1 MNFSEKTLAHIEV
14 LKKALNAEY
23 DHEKQEAVDQI
34 KQIPLRVLQEQG
46 KCWFPVMIKRVEY
59 NKAEYVVVEIER
71 PNETNQ
77 SHKFSTGKKVRVFSK
92 HDETFFFEG
101 SVFKSGQHS
110 LKISTHLNEP
120 PDWLS
125 EGKIGIYVL
134 HDDFTFREARTA
146 LNDLA
151 NEKNKDARNLA
162 ELFYGDEAEIKFPEI
177 RSKETLAN
185 LNEIQNKA
193 VHLIEETERVFLLH
207 GPPGTGKST
216 TLANA
221 IQQLLKSSASNGSDG
236 EKQILFTAPSNTAV
250 DVMTEKLM
258 EMGVK
263 VLRIGN
269 PVKISK
275 NTLAAS
281 LEYRFLNSENFKL
294 IKDLKRKSD
303 ELHKMAGKYKRVFGK
318 EERDQRQLIYT
329 EAKKMGK
336 EAFEMEDQI
345 EKYIIDE
352 AQVICCT
359 PAMVNDGYLREKKFN
374 YLFFDE
380 ATQAT
385 EPVFWIAA
393 MKAKKIILAGDHLQ
407 LGPTVKS
414 DEGKKLG
421 LEKSI
426 FETGIQ
432 KKLPSIM
439 LSVQYRMHKLIMGYS
454 NKQFYKNGL
463 VAHEKNAY
471 RILDAIEEWTKPVLF
486 IDTAGCGFE
495 DEVDPKSLSV
505 RNIEEANFCAK
516 YLRLLIE
523 HTGKANSIGLIAPYN
538 AQVTYLKE
546 KLNDLENVQV
556 STVDG
561 FQGQEKDIILIS
573 CVRSNVDGEIG
584 FLRDMRRLNVA
595 LTRARKKLI
604 VVGDSATLA
613 SNKFYK
619 ELIEYCE
626 SIDSYSTA
634 WDYPEL
640 AN

>member
-14 LKKALNAEY
+14 LKKALDAEY
-23 DHEKQEAVDQI
+23 EHEKLEAVDQI
-34 KQIPLRVLQEQG
+34 KQIPLRILQEQG

-77 SHKFSTGKKVRVFSK
+77 SHKFSTGKKVRVLSK
-92 HDETFFFEG
+92 QDENFFFEG
-101 SVFKSGQHS
+101 VVFKSGQHS

-120 PDWLS
+120 PDWLN

-134 HDDFTFREARTA
+134 HDDFTFKEARNA
-146 LNDLA
+146 LKELS
-151 NEKNKDARNLA
+151 NEKNKDTRVLA
-162 ELFYGDEAEIKFPEI
+162 ELFYGDEVALKSIVLK
-177 RSKETLAN
+177 SKYELKN

-193 VHLIEETERVFLLH
+193 VHFIEDTERIFLLH

-221 IQQLLKSSASNGSDG
+221 IQQLLKG

-258 EMGVK
+258 ELGIK

-269 PVKISK
+269 PVKISR
-275 NTLAAS
+275 NTISAS
-281 LEYRFLNSENFKL
+281 MEYQYLHNENFKV
-294 IKDLKRKSD
+294 IKDLKKKSD
-303 ELHKMAGKYKRVFGK
+303 ELHKMAGKYKRVFGY
-318 EERDQRQLIYT
+318 EEREHRKLIYT

-345 EKYIIDE
+345 EKFIIDE

-385 EPVFWIAA
+385 EPVFWIPAL
-393 MKAKKIILAGDHLQ
+393 KAKKIILAGDHLQ

-414 DEGKKLG
+414 EEGKKLG

-426 FETGIQ
+426 FEIGIE
-432 KKLPSIM
+432 KMLPSIM
-439 LSVQYRMHKLIMGYS
+439 LSVQYRMHKNIMQFS
-454 NKQFYKNGL
+454 NQQFYKNGL
-463 VAHEKNAY
+463 VADIGNSE
-471 RILDAIEEWTKPVLF
+471 RTLDTNEEWAKPVLF

-495 DEVDPKSLSV
+495 DELDPKSLSV

-516 YLRLLIE
+516 YLRYMIE
-523 HTGKANSIGLIAPYN
+523 HAGKINSIGLIAPYS

-546 KLNDLENVQV
+546 KLNDLDNVQV

-573 CVRSNVDGEIG
+573 CVRSNVDSEIG
-584 FLRDMRRLNVA
+584 FLKDLRRLNVA

-613 SNKFYK
+613 SNTVYK
-619 ELIEYCE
+619 DLIEYCE
-626 SIDSYSTA
+626 GIDSYSSV
-634 WDYPEL
+634 WNFSDLMEHG
-640 AN
+640 